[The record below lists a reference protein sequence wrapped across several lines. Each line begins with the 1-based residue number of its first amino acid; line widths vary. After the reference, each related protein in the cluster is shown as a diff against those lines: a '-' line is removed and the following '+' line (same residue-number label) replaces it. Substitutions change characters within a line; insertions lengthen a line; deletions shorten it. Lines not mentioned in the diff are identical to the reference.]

1 MEPVSDEE
9 GAEVLP
15 QSLVEKL
22 GIYIK
27 RRGIDIIGG
36 EFAMNC
42 VITYLL
48 KHLHFNDKNKAA
60 SNIFHGSNQVQKCV
74 TTTLS
79 EVVPEKKWLLPPLTP
94 YPLR

>member
-1 MEPVSDEE
+1 MKNVSGEE
-9 GAEVLP
+9 GGEVIP
-15 QSLVEKL
+15 PSVVKDL

-48 KHLHFNDKNKAA
+48 KHLHFKWM
-60 SNIFHGSNQVQKCV
+60 SNIVIS
-74 TTTLS
+74 
-79 EVVPEKKWLLPPLTP
+79 TP
-94 YPLR
+94 